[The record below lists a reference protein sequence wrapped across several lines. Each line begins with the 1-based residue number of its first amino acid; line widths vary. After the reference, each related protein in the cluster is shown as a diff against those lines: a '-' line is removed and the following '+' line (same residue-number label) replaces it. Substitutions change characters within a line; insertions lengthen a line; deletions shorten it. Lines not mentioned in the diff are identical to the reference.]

1 VEEEVVKV
9 VDVQVTT
16 TNIITKEKLIEAGD
30 EGESAYQ
37 KLQCYYCK
45 NYGHIKQYCR
55 LKEKQ
60 ANFVEEKEKDEIES
74 LFLACYSAK
83 ECVPDDW
90 FIESGCSNHMT
101 PNLEAFISLDKFVTS
116 KVKMG
121 DGTICSA
128 HGKGN
133 INTSSAI
140 DQWAGIRCGTGLG
153 SWCMW
158 HM

>member
-1 VEEEVVKV
+1 MEASFFVEEEVVEV

-16 TNIITKEKLIEAGD
+16 TNIIMEEKLKP
-30 EGESAYQ
+30 YR
-37 KLQCYYCK
+37 KPQCYYCK
-45 NYGHIKQYCR
+45 NYGHIERYCR

-60 ANFVEEKEKDEIES
+60 ANFAEEKEKDETES

-83 ECVPDDW
+83 ECAPDDW
-90 FIESGCSNHMT
+90 YIDNGCSNHMT

-133 INTSSAI
+133 VKLNS
-140 DQWAGIRCGTGLG
+140 CGMDIIYIQCFVY
-153 SWCMW
+153 S
-158 HM
+158 